1 MAKIH
6 PLALVEAGS
15 ELADDVTIG
24 PFCLV
29 GPKVK
34 IGAGTVLDS
43 HVVVTGRTTIGAN
56 NRFYAHSAIGGD
68 ASEPSAWKIASFES
82 FQP

>member
-6 PLALVEAGS
+6 PLALVEAGA

-34 IGAGTVLDS
+34 SVLAPCS
-43 HVVVTGRTTIGAN
+43 IRT
-56 NRFYAHSAIGGD
+56 
-68 ASEPSAWKIASFES
+68 WW
-82 FQP
+82 